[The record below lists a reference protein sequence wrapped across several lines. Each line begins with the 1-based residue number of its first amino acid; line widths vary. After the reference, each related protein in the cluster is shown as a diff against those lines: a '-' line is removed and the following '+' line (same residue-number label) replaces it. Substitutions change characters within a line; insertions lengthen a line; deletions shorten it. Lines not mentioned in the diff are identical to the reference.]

1 MLRTHMLLAALLAT
15 GFTARAAEPKPE
27 IQRQPAAPQAVGVA
41 HTLRVIPEACAR
53 LEGRFTGDVSAP
65 YRFSATRTGDRCQPR
80 ARVGDAVGA
89 KASVANGWVLNDAIR
104 VPSAA
109 CASQLAVVR
118 IWRKDAKAQ
127 PPKLDAQGRSRIY
140 LKDGLDAAVAG
151 KLGAIPV
158 YTAAL
163 AVEGKP
169 CR

>member
-1 MLRTHMLLAALLAT
+1 MRLSMLAT
-15 GFTARAAEPKPE
+15 SLALFALTAHAGGQQPE
-27 IQRQPAAPQAVGVA
+27 IKRPVGKAQAVGA
-41 HTLRVIPEACAR
+41 LHTLRVIPEACAR

-80 ARVGDAVGA
+80 ARLVDAVGA

-158 YTAAL
+158 YTVAL

>member
-80 ARVGDAVGA
+80 ARLVDAVGA

-127 PPKLDAQGRSRIY
+127 GFRRYRRQPLPGT
-140 LKDGLDAAVAG
+140 
-151 KLGAIPV
+151 P
-158 YTAAL
+158 
-163 AVEGKP
+163 
-169 CR
+169 